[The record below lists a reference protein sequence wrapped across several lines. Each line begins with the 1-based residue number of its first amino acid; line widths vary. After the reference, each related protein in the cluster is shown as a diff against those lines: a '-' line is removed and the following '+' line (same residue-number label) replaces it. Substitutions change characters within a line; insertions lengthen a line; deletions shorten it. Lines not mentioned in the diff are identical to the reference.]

1 MGTWDSGNFDNDYAA
16 DHLSIVTGR
25 LITEIEE
32 AFKDESEIEPDEYW
46 GVAVPCHL
54 ELLLVIHKQEYV
66 GSLLPSLEQLTTWK
80 KVYMDV
86 WDRCIDGLEP
96 TPEHKKKRRM
106 ILLNTFD
113 NLIEIVKEF
122 ED

>member
-1 MGTWDSGNFDNDYAA
+1 MGAWGSGNFDDDAAA
-16 DHLSIVTGR
+16 DHLSIVTDK

-32 AFKDESEIEPDEYW
+32 AFKDESELEPDEYW
-46 GVAVPCHL
+46 GVAVPCNL
-54 ELLLVIHKQEYV
+54 ELLLLIHKQGYV
-66 GSLLPSLEQLTTWK
+66 GSMLPSLEQLITWK

-96 TPEHKKKRRM
+96 KPEHKKNRRM
-106 ILLNTFD
+106 ILLDTFD
-113 NLIEIVKEF
+113 NLIEIVKEL